1 MVFDANDLSHFGAFN
16 RTRHWGP
23 CVVALACLAMGDCH
37 AVELAQQSHF
47 EVLRT
52 LAGCLIRTEV
62 VAFRQPFPPGGFLE
76 FLCIDDHVSV
86 QILSRAAALRGDPAR
101 DTRVFGQSHIAYEA
115 VGLHPHPKKCQR
127 NLQQATL
134 LGADIDG
141 VEGFVSAPRERTLL
155 LMLCTAEIA
164 RRGTCTP
171 KLLNVLLGCWIHVL
185 TYRRPALCILDQCFK
200 DAARLP
206 SDVVTRLS
214 QRTRNELLLVAIMG
228 PLLQTDLRTGWC
240 PDVFCMDAS
249 PTGAGL
255 CSAPVPENAVA
266 ELHRYSEQ
274 RGFYTKL
281 EAPSSAALREM
292 GFYTEP
298 VYLDAESPAPPLELP
313 LPRSL
318 SEGILY
324 DCCELCHEPE
334 TWSSAHAALG
344 LTVLKRPCLG
354 SSGVKF
360 GDFGEASL
368 FRELVALAL
377 RRVVR
382 DWRCGPPPL
391 SFCTSWRPALRS
403 KRCPSG
409 IDDAEPLTAAHNKL
423 GIRLGFLLC
432 IVAST
437 GCFYSVEQPGSSL
450 LLKLDC
456 FTRLLQLG
464 GQLAKFCYCSFGC
477 ACAKSTV
484 WLHNKPWMLDL
495 PRGCSCS
502 SPDRHFPLRGQFD
515 EPKLRAFEESCSP
528 SCGFLFGRTPAL
540 GEEVRAFLLG
550 YPAALTRQLAAGSL
564 AAKAGRC
571 KPFPLSARWGA
582 AAVLRQVSAC
592 RRSLVLSGQGSGS
605 SQVPF
610 PKVRPHQYP

>member
-1 MVFDANDLSHFGAFN
+1 
-16 RTRHWGP
+16 
-23 CVVALACLAMGDCH
+23 MGDCH

-313 LPRSL
+313 LPR
-318 SEGILY
+318 
-324 DCCELCHEPE
+324 
-334 TWSSAHAALG
+334 
-344 LTVLKRPCLG
+344 
-354 SSGVKF
+354 
-360 GDFGEASL
+360 
-368 FRELVALAL
+368 
-377 RRVVR
+377 
-382 DWRCGPPPL
+382 
-391 SFCTSWRPALRS
+391 
-403 KRCPSG
+403 
-409 IDDAEPLTAAHNKL
+409 
-423 GIRLGFLLC
+423 
-432 IVAST
+432 
-437 GCFYSVEQPGSSL
+437 L
-450 LLKLDC
+450 LLQQPRQA
-456 FTRLLQLG
+456 FPFAR
-464 GQLAKFCYCSFGC
+464 
-477 ACAKSTV
+477 TV
-484 WLHNKPWMLDL
+484 
-495 PRGCSCS
+495 R
-502 SPDRHFPLRGQFD
+502 R
-515 EPKLRAFEESCSP
+515 
-528 SCGFLFGRTPAL
+528 
-540 GEEVRAFLLG
+540 EEVRAFLLG

-564 AAKAGRC
+564 AAKARAPEVLRYRFRKSGHINILEARMFKTFQKYLTRRAPDC
-571 KPFPLSARWGA
+571 RSLSLLDSRSSSPALIRVLQGTLPYTLGGGLYNGTLHVYSAQNRSDGPSRGKPVDPPTKEVPLWLTQLCQGQTHRFDLTVASSAAPKLAARWFRLLLLLGGDIEVNPGFPRYLFVYA
-582 AAVLRQVSAC
+582 ITAIQDVFPAFRQLMTPAWQIDKKWQYAEPGECRPVISVPIVQAVTSIGLVWNWPRFVGVVLIGFLCMLHPSEWARQKTVEFYLQEVQRKAKLT
-592 RRSLVLSGQGSGS
+592 LVI
-605 SQVPF
+605 F
-610 PKVRPHQYP
+610 FYP